1 MTSKRLVLLLMVVSN
16 TIQEVKMYPT
26 VKELHKRKDALRE
39 MESALLK
46 DKENINSS
54 IETINIELEGINK
67 LLKLHEVT
75 K

>member
-1 MTSKRLVLLLMVVSN
+1 
-16 TIQEVKMYPT
+16 MYPT